1 MKRFYIPI
9 VIAAAMLFSSCE
21 RSSEQNYTYEDPWA
35 IFLGYMQ
42 FSTKVQAEADT
53 RAALATNMRSK
64 QFGVFGYSYSST
76 TNWDTAKAL
85 ATPDTFHN
93 QLVTCDT
100 DGICKYDINGDTAEN
115 ELEKWEE
122 GKHYSFFAYHPY
134 NGNGIELSGATAV
147 NTPLLTYKYAWADE
161 VANSADSPIAVCEE
175 EYNDVFDLMT
185 AEYIDADGSG
195 TVNFNFKHRLFAVEV
210 LANNY
215 NENIYEYDEVP
226 VYDKDANGNFI
237 LDADG
242 NKIQSTDADGN
253 PIFEQVVRTDSDG
266 NKIIAEGGSARQT
279 ISNLKL
285 KVTNLA
291 NSKMV
296 VPLSMR
302 SGENVVIDSEDPE
315 NKSLDPVT
323 FQLSKTEVTVPA
335 FNETITDP
343 DGSVRGGGVATS
355 ISKLGSAGNKGYL
368 MFIPQSQGLHFEIT
382 WDEMPKAGD
391 NTELKNTLDSNME
404 FKAGTLYQLI
414 INFVGSGITITL
426 IEAGKWDVNDVKYT
440 FE

>member
-21 RSSEQNYTYEDPWA
+21 RNSEQNYTYEDPWA

-93 QLVTCDT
+93 QKVTCDT
-100 DGICKYDINGDTAEN
+100 NGICTYDIDVSTDEN
-115 ELEKWEE
+115 DLEKWEE

-134 NGNGIELSGATAV
+134 NGNGIDLSGATAV
-147 NTPLLTYKYAWADE
+147 NTPLLTYTYAWADE

-185 AEYIDADGSG
+185 AEYIDADSSG
-195 TVNFNFKHRLFAVEV
+195 PVNFNFKHRLFAVEV

-215 NENIYEYDEVP
+215 NENTE
-226 VYDKDANGNFI
+226 G
-237 LDADG
+237 
-242 NKIQSTDADGN
+242 T
-253 PIFEQVVRTDSDG
+253 SD
-266 NKIIAEGGSARQT
+266 ARQT
-279 ISNLKL
+279 INNLKL

>member
-21 RSSEQNYTYEDPWA
+21 RSSEQSYTYEDPWA

-93 QLVTCDT
+93 QLVTCDAN
-100 DGICKYDINGDTAEN
+100 GICTYDTNASEADN
-115 ELEKWEE
+115 QLEKWEE

-134 NGNGIELSGATAV
+134 NGNGITLSGDSAV
-147 NTPLLTYKYAWADE
+147 NTPLLTYKYAWADD
-161 VANSADSPIAVCEE
+161 VANSANSPIIVCDED
-175 EYNDVFDLMT
+175 YNDVFDLMT

-215 NENIYEYDEVP
+215 NEN
-226 VYDKDANGNFI
+226 
-237 LDADG
+237 
-242 NKIQSTDADGN
+242 T
-253 PIFEQVVRTDSDG
+253 
-266 NKIIAEGGSARQT
+266 EGTIDARQT
-279 ISNLKL
+279 INNLKL

-291 NSKMV
+291 NSKV
-296 VPLSMR
+296 VIPLSMR
-302 SGENVVIDSEDPE
+302 SGEKVVIDPNDTE
-315 NKSLDPVT
+315 NVSLDPVT
-323 FQLSKTEVTVPA
+323 FQLSNIEVVVPA
-335 FNETITDP
+335 FNETMTDP

-355 ISKLGSAGNKGYL
+355 ISKLGSEGNKGYL

-382 WDEMPKAGD
+382 WDEMPTASD
-391 NTELKNTLDSNME
+391 NSELKNTLDSNME